1 MAERKEGLKMA
12 IQYVNYDV
20 VVIGGGSAGISAA
33 VSAAKNGAK
42 TLLVESGSM
51 VGSDLLAGLP
61 IDGCLSSRGEWIVK
75 GFAQE
80 LFDECKKMGGYI
92 GDFSDRRA
100 LYMVAV
106 DPEIMNVAIIELL
119 SRYGVETL
127 LYTFAETVVMDGE
140 EVKGV
145 MAVNKS
151 GKIMI
156 SAKVF
161 IDCTG
166 DGDIAVAAGADYE
179 IGSKTGEL
187 QPVSMVFRMAGV
199 DTERLLR
206 FIVEHPENVGLAE
219 NPIINKTKEECAREL
234 YELGLPKVFFEG
246 SGPMLSEAIARGDIY
261 PCSMLAIIPVSMDR
275 KEVAINSTRLSG
287 VNAIYPKQLSDS
299 LFDLTEQV
307 KICAAFLKKCV
318 PGFEH
323 AVFSGLAP
331 KIGVRET
338 RRIMGEYVLS
348 EEDILEGR
356 KSEMGIGKGGHE
368 LDIHG
373 AAKNHERKQIKDA
386 GSYDIPYG
394 CIIPKGIANM
404 FIAGRCISSSRGAHS
419 SARVM
424 GTCMATGQAAG
435 TAAALSVKNEKAIRN
450 ISIDALRE
458 ILREQGAVL
467 EGTK

>member
-1 MAERKEGLKMA
+1 MS
-12 IQYVNYDV
+12 IQYINYDV
-20 VVIGGGSAGISAA
+20 VVIGGGSAGIAAA

-42 TLLVESGSM
+42 TLLVESGQM

-61 IDGCLSSRGEWIVK
+61 IDGCMSSRGEWIVK

-100 LYMVAV
+100 LFMVAL
-106 DPEIMNVAIIELL
+106 DPEIVNVAVIKLL
-119 SRYGVETL
+119 NKYGVKTL
-127 LYTFAETVVMDGE
+127 LYTFAENVVMEGE
-140 EVKGV
+140 KVKGI

-151 GKIMI
+151 GKLMI

-166 DGDIAVAAGADYE
+166 DGDMAAAAGADFE
-179 IGSKTGEL
+179 IGSETGEL

-199 DTERLLR
+199 DTKKLLQ
-206 FIVEHPENVGLAE
+206 FVVDHPENAGLAE
-219 NPIINKTKEECAREL
+219 NPIINKSKEECAKEL

-246 SGPMLSEAIARGDIY
+246 SGPMLSEGIAKGDIY
-261 PCSMLAIIPVSMDR
+261 PCSMLAIIPVSMER
-275 KEVAINSTRLSG
+275 NEVAINSTRVSG
-287 VNAIYPKQLSDS
+287 VNAIYPQQLSDA

-307 KICAAFLKKCV
+307 TICSSFLKKYV
-318 PGFEH
+318 PGFEN
-323 AVFSGLAP
+323 AVFSGLSP
-331 KIGVRET
+331 KIGIRET
-338 RRIMGEYVLS
+338 RRIMGEYVLTKDDILGAVKS
-348 EEDILEGR
+348 EE
-356 KSEMGIGKGGHE
+356 GIAKGGHE

-373 AAKNHERKQIKDA
+373 SAKNHERKQIKDA

-394 CIIPKGIANM
+394 CIIPKKIENM
-404 FIAGRCISSSRGAHS
+404 FIAGRCISSTREAHS

-435 TAAALSVKNEKAIRN
+435 TAAAMSVKSDTKI
-450 ISIDALRE
+450 RE
-458 ILREQGAVL
+458 ISVNELRDTLRTQGAVL

>member
-1 MAERKEGLKMA
+1 MA
-12 IQYVNYDV
+12 IGYLNYDV
-20 VVIGGGSAGISAA
+20 VVIGGGSAGIAAA
-33 VSAAKNGAK
+33 VSSAKNGAK
-42 TLLVESGSM
+42 TLLVESSPM

-61 IDGCLSSRGEWIVK
+61 IDGCLSSCGEWIVK

-119 SRYGVETL
+119 NKYGVKTL
-127 LYTFAETVVMDGE
+127 LYTFAETVVMDKG

-145 MAVNKS
+145 MATNKA
-151 GKIMI
+151 GKFMI
-156 SAKVF
+156 SAKTF

-179 IGSKTGEL
+179 IGSKESGIL

-199 DTERLLR
+199 DTEKLLR
-206 FIVEHPENVGLAE
+206 FVVEHPENAGLAE
-219 NPIINKTKEECAREL
+219 NPILNKTKEQCAKEL
-234 YELGLPKVFFEG
+234 YEMGLPKVFFEG
-246 SGPMLSEAIARGDIY
+246 SGPLLSEGIARGDIY
-261 PCSMLAIIPVSMDR
+261 PCSMLAVIPVSMER
-275 KEVAINSTRLSG
+275 KEVSINSTRISG
-287 VNAIYPKQLSDS
+287 VNALYPEQLSDS
-299 LFDLTEQV
+299 LADLTSQV
-307 KICAAFLKKCV
+307 KICASFLKKSV
-318 PGFEH
+318 PGFEN

-348 EEDILEGR
+348 TDDILGAR
-356 KSEMGIGKGGHE
+356 KSSLGIAKGGHE

-373 AAKNHERKQIKDA
+373 ASKNHERKQIQDG

-394 CIIPKGIANM
+394 CIIPKGIDNM
-404 FIAGRCISSSRGAHS
+404 FIAGRCISSSREAHS

-435 TAAALSVKNEKAIRN
+435 TAAAMAVKSGVSIRELSIEHLRKA
-450 ISIDALRE
+450 LK
-458 ILREQGAVL
+458 EQGAVL

>member
-1 MAERKEGLKMA
+1 MS
-12 IQYVNYDV
+12 IQYINYDV
-20 VVIGGGSAGISAA
+20 VVIGGGSAGIAAA

-42 TLLVESGSM
+42 TLLVESGQM

-61 IDGCLSSRGEWIVK
+61 IDGCMSSRGEWIVK

-100 LYMVAV
+100 LFMVAL
-106 DPEIMNVAIIELL
+106 DPEVVNVAVIKLL
-119 SRYGVETL
+119 NKYGVKTL
-127 LYTFAETVVMDGE
+127 LYTFAENVVMEGE
-140 EVKGV
+140 KVKGI

-151 GKIMI
+151 GKLMI

-166 DGDIAVAAGADYE
+166 DGDMAAAAGADFE
-179 IGSKTGEL
+179 IGSESGEL

-199 DTERLLR
+199 DTKKLLQ
-206 FIVEHPENVGLAE
+206 FVVDHPENAGLAE
-219 NPIINKTKEECAREL
+219 NPIINKSKEECAKEL

-246 SGPMLSEAIARGDIY
+246 SGPMLSEGIAKGDIY
-261 PCSMLAIIPVSMDR
+261 PCSMLAIIPVSMER
-275 KEVAINSTRLSG
+275 NEVAINSTRVSG
-287 VNAIYPKQLSDS
+287 VNAIYPQQLSDA
-299 LFDLTEQV
+299 LFDLTDQV
-307 KICAAFLKKCV
+307 TICSSFLKKYV
-318 PGFEH
+318 PGFEN
-323 AVFSGLAP
+323 AVFSGLSP
-331 KIGVRET
+331 KIGIRET
-338 RRIMGEYVLS
+338 RRIMGEYVLTK
-348 EEDILEGR
+348 EDILDAKKSDEG
-356 KSEMGIGKGGHE
+356 IAKGGHE

-373 AAKNHERKQIKDA
+373 AAKNHERKQIKEA

-394 CIIPKGIANM
+394 CIIPKKIENM
-404 FIAGRCISSSRGAHS
+404 FIAGRCISSTREAHS

-435 TAAALSVKNEKAIRN
+435 TAAAMSVKNDTKI
-450 ISIDALRE
+450 RE
-458 ILREQGAVL
+458 ISVSELRDTLRSQGAVL

>member
-1 MAERKEGLKMA
+1 MS
-12 IQYVNYDV
+12 IQYINYDV
-20 VVIGGGSAGISAA
+20 VVIGGGSAGIAAA

-42 TLLVESGSM
+42 TLLVESGQM

-61 IDGCLSSRGEWIVK
+61 IDGCMSSRGEWIVK

-100 LYMVAV
+100 LFMVAL
-106 DPEIMNVAIIELL
+106 DPEIVNVAVIKLL
-119 SRYGVETL
+119 NKYGVKTL
-127 LYTFAETVVMDGE
+127 LYTFAENVVMEGE
-140 EVKGV
+140 KVKGI

-151 GKIMI
+151 GKLMI

-166 DGDIAVAAGADYE
+166 DGDMAAVAGADFE
-179 IGSKTGEL
+179 IGSETGEL
-187 QPVSMVFRMAGV
+187 QPVSMVFRMSGV
-199 DTERLLR
+199 DTKKLLQ
-206 FIVEHPENVGLAE
+206 FVVDHPENAGLAE
-219 NPIINKTKEECAREL
+219 NPIINKSKEECAKEL

-246 SGPMLSEAIARGDIY
+246 SGPMLSEGIAKGDIY
-261 PCSMLAIIPVSMDR
+261 PCSMLAIIPVSMER
-275 KEVAINSTRLSG
+275 NEVAINSTRVSG
-287 VNAIYPKQLSDS
+287 VNAIYPQQLSDA
-299 LFDLTEQV
+299 LFDLTDQV
-307 KICAAFLKKCV
+307 TICSSFLKKYV
-318 PGFEH
+318 PGFEN
-323 AVFSGLAP
+323 AVFSGLSP
-331 KIGVRET
+331 KIGIRET
-338 RRIMGEYVLS
+338 RRIMGEYVLTK
-348 EEDILEGR
+348 EDILDAKKSDEG
-356 KSEMGIGKGGHE
+356 IAKGGHE

-394 CIIPKGIANM
+394 CIIPKKIENM
-404 FIAGRCISSSRGAHS
+404 FIAGRCISSTREAHS

-435 TAAALSVKNEKAIRN
+435 TAAAMSVKSDTKI
-450 ISIDALRE
+450 RE
-458 ILREQGAVL
+458 ISVNELRDTLRSQGAVL